1 MPTVKVRMGEVIL
14 ISIDPCQ
21 KFNPEKTI
29 LWRGSVLRK
38 AMGLALSEAEKGL
51 GKVSPNPMVGA
62 VIIKDK
68 KIVGKAFHKRFGGL
82 HAEAELIES
91 LPEKIIKNATLVVN
105 LEPCSHYGKT
115 PPCSLLIADKGI
127 KKVVIS
133 TKDPNP
139 LVSGKGIRCLEDR
152 GIHVVKGICREEAL
166 ELNRG
171 FFFAQ
176 IKGRPFITIKYAQ
189 TIDGRIAFPGKRRYR
204 ISNSISRIYTHTL
217 RKYHDAILVGIE
229 TVLTDDPLLN
239 VRYIDGVSPLKVVLD
254 SGLRIPPESR
264 LIRNEEKGKVIIF
277 TSKRTGK
284 RKIEELI
291 KLNIRVEQIDEQNG
305 KLSLFQVAAKL
316 KKSGINSILVEG
328 GARVI
333 TSFIE
338 DDLYDDLEICIS
350 PKILGAGIRATT
362 DHFNA
367 PLRDEN
373 QMRLLTMKSISNDV
387 WLHYRRIKT
396 IDIMEKI

>member
-1 MPTVKVRMGEVIL
+1 MF
-14 ISIDPCQ
+14 Q
-21 KFNPEKTI
+21 
-29 LWRGSVLRK
+29 K
-38 AMGLALSEAEKGL
+38 AMSLALSEAEKGL

-62 VIIKDK
+62 VLIKNRKII
-68 KIVGKAFHKRFGGL
+68 GKAFHRRFGGL
-82 HAEAELIES
+82 HAEAELLKL
-91 LPEKIIKNATLVVN
+91 LPDKIIKNATLVVN

-127 KKVVIS
+127 KKVVVS

-139 LVSGKGIRCLEDR
+139 LVSGRGIRCLEDQ
-152 GIHVVKGICREEAL
+152 GIRVIKGICREEAI

-176 IKGRPFITIKYAQ
+176 MEERPFITIKYAQ

-204 ISNSISRIYTHTL
+204 ISNFKSLIYTHTL
-217 RKYHDAILVGIE
+217 RKYHNAILVGIE

-239 VRYIDGVSPLKVVLD
+239 VRHVDGFSPLKVVLD

-291 KLNIRVEQIDEQNG
+291 KLNIRVEQVDEQNG
-305 KLSLFQVAAKL
+305 KLSLFQTVNKL
-316 KKSGINSILVEG
+316 KESGINSLLVEG

-338 DDLYDDLEICIS
+338 DDLYDDLEVCIS
-350 PKILGAGIRATT
+350 PKILGTGIRATT
-362 DHFNA
+362 DHFKA
-367 PLRDEN
+367 QIRYEN
-373 QMRLLTMKSISNDV
+373 QMKLLKMKSINDDV
-387 WLHYRRIKT
+387 WLHYRKIKT
-396 IDIMEKI
+396 INIMEKI